1 MLAWELIVVVLLIL
15 LNGFFAMS
23 ELAVVSARRARLQQM
38 ADEGHRGAR
47 AAVRLVEDPSKF
59 LSTVQ
64 VGITLIGILA
74 GAYGGATFAGYL
86 AVELREFP
94 PIEPYADGISIAV
107 VVVSITYLSLII
119 GELVPKR
126 IALVNAERIAAMVA
140 RPMGIVATMGAPLV
154 WLLGVSTNLVLRLL
168 RLDKV
173 KQAEVTEEEVK
184 SMIAEGARTG
194 VFDPAEREMLE
205 GVLRLADRSVRTIMT
220 PRPDVVW
227 LDIDDTPEAI
237 RREITA
243 SGRSRFPVS
252 RGDLDEIVGIV
263 HSKDLL
269 DLLLTGKPLDL
280 QACLHKPLIIHD
292 GTPVLRVL
300 ELFKQAGLHVAIVVD
315 EYGSIEGIAT
325 VTDILETIAG
335 DFPDEGEEDDVGA
348 IKREDGSWLVDG
360 MLPIDEVEHRLGLR
374 GLLGDRDFHTLAG
387 FVLAELG
394 HVPRA
399 GEHFVWQGSRFE
411 VMDMDGRRVDKVLIT
426 LPAVVGD
433 EEDYDG

>member
-86 AVELREFP
+86 AVELRRFP
-94 PIEPYADGISIAV
+94 AIEPYADGISIAV

-140 RPMGIVATMGAPLV
+140 RPMGIIATMGAPLV

-227 LDIDDTPEAI
+227 LDIDDKPEDI
-237 RREITA
+237 CREITA

-280 QACLHKPLIIHD
+280 QVCLHKPLIIHD

-300 ELFKQAGLHVAIVVD
+300 ELFKQAGLHMAIVVD

-335 DFPDEGEEDDVGA
+335 DFPMRERTTPAPSGA
-348 IKREDGSWLVDG
+348 RTVPGWWTACCRSTRSSTGLACAACSPIGISTRWRGSSWRNWAMCRAPASISSG
-360 MLPIDEVEHRLGLR
+360 RA
-374 GLLGDRDFHTLAG
+374 AG
-387 FVLAELG
+387 SKSWTWTA
-394 HVPRA
+394 A
-399 GEHFVWQGSRFE
+399 GWTRSW
-411 VMDMDGRRVDKVLIT
+411 
-426 LPAVVGD
+426 
-433 EEDYDG
+433 

>member
-1 MLAWELIVVVLLIL
+1 MP
-15 LNGFFAMS
+15 S
-23 ELAVVSARRARLQQM
+23 EL
-38 ADEGHRGAR
+38 
-47 AAVRLVEDPSKF
+47 
-59 LSTVQ
+59 
-64 VGITLIGILA
+64 
-74 GAYGGATFAGYL
+74 
-86 AVELREFP
+86 P
-94 PIEPYADGISIAV
+94 PWLPGRWEWSPPWA
-107 VVVSITYLSLII
+107 
-119 GELVPKR
+119 P
-126 IALVNAERIAAMVA
+126 
-140 RPMGIVATMGAPLV
+140 PLV

-168 RLDKV
+168 GLDKV
-173 KQAEVTEEEVK
+173 RQAEVTEEEVK

-227 LDIDDTPEAI
+227 LDIDDKPEDI
-237 RREITA
+237 CREITA

-280 QACLHKPLIIHD
+280 QVCLHKPLIIHD

-300 ELFKQAGLHVAIVVD
+300 ELFKQAGLHMAIVVD

-335 DFPDEGEEDDVGA
+335 DFPDEGEDDAGA
-348 IKREDGSWLVDG
+348 VRREDGSWLVDG

-374 GLLGDRDFHTLAG
+374 GLLADRDFHTLAG
-387 FVLAELG
+387 FILAELG

-411 VMDMDGRRVDKVLIT
+411 VMDMDGRRVDKVLVT
-426 LPAVVGD
+426 LPAPVGD

>member
-1 MLAWELIVVVLLIL
+1 V
-15 LNGFFAMS
+15 
-23 ELAVVSARRARLQQM
+23 
-38 ADEGHRGAR
+38 
-47 AAVRLVEDPSKF
+47 
-59 LSTVQ
+59 
-64 VGITLIGILA
+64 
-74 GAYGGATFAGYL
+74 
-86 AVELREFP
+86 
-94 PIEPYADGISIAV
+94 IEPYADGVSIAV
-107 VVVSITYLSLII
+107 VVMIITYLSLIV

-126 IALVNAERIAAMVA
+126 IALVNAERIAAVVA
-140 RPMGIVATMGAPLV
+140 RPMGVVATLGAPLV
-154 WLLGVSTNLVLRLL
+154 WLLGISTNLVLRLL

-173 KQAEVTEEEVK
+173 RQSEVTEEEVK

-280 QACLHKPLIIHD
+280 QTCLHNPLIIHD

-300 ELFKQAGLHVAIVVD
+300 ELFKQAGLHMAIVVD

-335 DFPDEGEEDDVGA
+335 DFPDEGEDEDGA
-348 IKREDGSWLVDG
+348 IRREDGTWLVDG

-374 GLLGDRDFHTLAG
+374 GLRGERDFHTLAG
-387 FVLAELG
+387 FILAELG

-399 GEHFVWQGSRFE
+399 GEHFVHQGSRYE
-411 VMDMDGRRVDKVLIT
+411 VMDMDGRRVDKVLIA
-426 LPAVVGD
+426 LPAPIGD
-433 EEDYDG
+433 EEEYDG

>member
-23 ELAVVSARRARLQQM
+23 EMAVVSARRARLQQM
-38 ADEGHRGAR
+38 ADEGNRGAR

-86 AVELREFP
+86 AVELRRFP
-94 PIEPYADGISIAV
+94 AIEPYADGVSIAAV
-107 VVVSITYLSLII
+107 VVIITYLSLII

-126 IALVNAERIAAMVA
+126 IALVNAERIAAVVA
-140 RPMGIVATMGAPLV
+140 RPMGGVATMGAPLV
-154 WLLGVSTNLVLRLL
+154 WLLGISTNLVLRLM
-168 RLDKV
+168 RLDKIR
-173 KQAEVTEEEVK
+173 QAEVTEEEVK

-237 RREITA
+237 RREIAA

-280 QACLHKPLIIHD
+280 QICLHKPLIIHD

-300 ELFKQAGLHVAIVVD
+300 ELFKQAGLHMAIVVD

-335 DFPDEGEEDDVGA
+335 DFPDEGEDDAGA
-348 IKREDGSWLVDG
+348 IRREDGTWLVDG

-374 GLLGDRDFHTLAG
+374 GLRGERDFHTLAG
-387 FVLAELG
+387 FILAELG

-399 GEHFVWQGSRFE
+399 GEHFVHQGSRYE
-411 VMDMDGRRVDKVLIT
+411 VMDMDGRRVDKVLIA
-426 LPAVVGD
+426 LPAPIGD
-433 EEDYDG
+433 EEEYDG